1 MGSYPAPII
10 RRQGGEHVIAV
21 RSRVDRRAIAGWWT
35 TVLVIALG
43 GVLLGYV
50 GAAAAWLVW
59 STVGRLDFTRDFS
72 FAGKLV
78 LTILG
83 VAAIAVL
90 YRMGLEVFAASLR
103 S

>member
-1 MGSYPAPII
+1 MA
-10 RRQGGEHVIAV
+10 
-21 RSRVDRRAIAGWWT
+21 RSSVDRRAIAGWWA
-35 TVLVIALG
+35 TVLVVALG

-50 GAAAAWLVW
+50 GAAAAWLAW
-59 STVGRLDFTRDFS
+59 STVGRLEFTRDFG
-72 FAGKLV
+72 FAAKFA

-90 YRMGLEVFAASLR
+90 YRLGLEMFAASLR